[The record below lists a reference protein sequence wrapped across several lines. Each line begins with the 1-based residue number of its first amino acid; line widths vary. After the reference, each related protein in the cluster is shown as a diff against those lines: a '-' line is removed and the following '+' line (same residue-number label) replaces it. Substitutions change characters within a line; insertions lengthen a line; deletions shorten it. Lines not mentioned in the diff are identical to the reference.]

1 MTYGTL
7 PSRFLNAIDSRPNQR
22 AQMFRHADSTWESIP
37 SEELLRRVAGLS
49 MALVELGVKPGDRV
63 GLFAANRP
71 EWHTADFA
79 INGSGGV
86 TVPIY
91 FNESPDRITY
101 ILKHSGARVVV
112 VCGPEQLRKLIQVRG
127 QLPELEH
134 VIVAD
139 ADAEGHVPAEFLRYE
154 TLIAS
159 AGGAE
164 VAAFRMR
171 ASQVLPGQ
179 LSTIIYTSGT
189 TGEPKGVMLT
199 HNNLS
204 SNVTDS
210 CANFDFKPRE
220 DVALSFLPL
229 AHVYGRMMD
238 YIYIFSGVTVA
249 YVESVDLVP
258 QALLEIHPTVIAA
271 VPRFFEK
278 IYSRLMEQGSK
289 ATGVKRKLFDWSVDV
304 ARRAAPWRGSTK
316 SASPALR
323 LQWAIANKLVYSKVR
338 AGTGGKLRMVF
349 SGGAPLSKDLAEFFW
364 SVGIPIY
371 QGYGLTETSPI
382 LTSNYPA
389 NRMGSSGKPIPNV
402 LIRIAEDGEILAKGP
417 CVMQGYY
424 KNTDVTREAI
434 TTDGWFHT
442 GDIGYLDSDNYLFI
456 TDRKKDLIK
465 TAGGKFVAPQ
475 PIENALK
482 TSPYILNAM
491 IVGDQRRFV
500 VALIVPNATT
510 VSGKAA
516 EQGIRFA
523 SHQEM
528 AAHDWVRSLIEGE
541 LKRLTSHLAQW
552 ETIKRFALLPEDFTF
567 DNGGLTFTLKL
578 KRRVV
583 EQQHRDMIDK
593 LYEDTSE
600 SAPARGRRN

>member
-1 MTYGTL
+1 MNYGTL
-7 PSRFLNAIDSRPNQR
+7 PSRFLNAIDSRPNAR
-22 AQMFRHADSTWESIP
+22 AQMFRHADSSWESI
-37 SEELLRRVAGLS
+37 SSAELLRRVAGLS

-63 GLFAANRP
+63 GLFSANRP
-71 EWHTADFA
+71 EWHTSDLA
-79 INGSGGV
+79 IIGSGGV

-91 FNESPDRITY
+91 FNESPDRMTY
-101 ILKHSGARVVV
+101 ILKHSGAHVIV
-112 VCGPEQLRKLIQVRG
+112 VCGTEQLHKLMQCRA

-139 ADAEGHVPAEFLRYE
+139 AEGDVPTDCLRYE

-159 AGGAE
+159 SGDAE
-164 VAAFRMR
+164 IAAYRMR

-179 LSTIIYTSGT
+179 LCTIIYTSGT

-210 CANFDFKPRE
+210 CATFDFQPDS

-229 AHVYGRMMD
+229 AHVYGRMLD
-238 YIYIFSGVTVA
+238 YIYLFNGVAVA
-249 YVESVDLVP
+249 YVEAVDLVP
-258 QALLEIHPTVIAA
+258 QALLEIHPTIIAA

-278 IYSRLMEQGSK
+278 IYARLMEQGSK
-289 ATGVKRKLFDWSVDV
+289 ATGIKRKLFDWAIDV
-304 ARRAAPWRGSTK
+304 ARRAAPWRAAGK
-316 SASPALR
+316 PASPLVR
-323 LQWAIANKLVYSKVR
+323 LQWAVADKLVYKKVR

-382 LTSNYPA
+382 LTTNYPA
-389 NRMGSSGKPIPNV
+389 NRVGSSGKPIPNV

-424 KNTDVTREAI
+424 KNTDATREVV
-434 TTDGWFHT
+434 TPDGWFHT

-500 VALIVPNATT
+500 VAVIVPNAPT
-510 VSGKAA
+510 VSAKAA

-523 SHQEM
+523 SPQEM
-528 AAHDWVRSLIEGE
+528 AAHPAVRSLIEGE
-541 LKRLTSHLAQW
+541 VKRLTAHLAQW

-567 DNGGLTFTLKL
+567 DNGSLTFTLKL

-583 EQQHRDMIDK
+583 EQKYREVIDN
-593 LYEDTSE
+593 LYADTSE
-600 SAPARGRRN
+600 PVPASRRP